1 MSLLSFSLF
10 TSKAHLPLLGV
21 LLSASLR
28 LPMLVQFW
36 QIFYNKEANLG
47 EKL

>member
-10 TSKAHLPLLGV
+10 ISKAHLPLLGV

-36 QIFYNKEANLG
+36 QIF
-47 EKL
+47 